1 MEAVPQGTTNS
12 ANFSEKLQESKN
24 FSVPNHCS
32 LDILFSKAKDT
43 MTKTSQA
50 VFSSQ
55 CGFPGITPCP
65 GYRRAASSLWHTRWE
80 LPVVLLSGLGLGTDQ
95 LWKQVRFP
103 ISITRDSSPHTSVPR
118 G

>member
-32 LDILFSKAKDT
+32 LDILFSKVKDT

-65 GYRRAASSLWHTRWE
+65 GYGRAASSLAHKVGTACC
-80 LPVVLLSGLGLGTDQ
+80 VV
-95 LWKQVRFP
+95 VR
-103 ISITRDSSPHTSVPR
+103 PR
-118 G
+118 SRH